1 MRTMCRVLNVSPSG
15 FYVWRNRPLSQRAKD
30 NDHLVARIR
39 EVYQQSRKAYG
50 SPRIYE
56 ALKTEGIPCGRHRV
70 ARLMRTHRIVA
81 LRQPRYKRNT
91 QTKHGRGFAP
101 NLVKRQFNV
110 PVPNKVWAGDITCFW
125 TGSGWLY
132 LAVVLDLYSR
142 RVIGWSMSRR
152 INDALAIDALKM
164 AVMTRTPKEAL
175 IHHSD
180 QGSQYGS
187 MAFQSVLREN
197 NIERS
202 MSNKGDC
209 YDNAVVES
217 FFKTLKAELPREERR
232 FQTREVA
239 RAKLFDYI
247 EVFYNRRRIHSTL
260 GYVSPV
266 EYEKRNS
273 A

>member
-1 MRTMCRVLNVSPSG
+1 VRTMCRVLNVSTSG
-15 FYVWRNRPLSQRAKD
+15 YYAWRNRSVSQRAKD
-30 NDHLVARIR
+30 NDQLVTQIR
-39 EVYQQSRKAYG
+39 EIYQQSRKAYG
-50 SPRIYE
+50 SPRVYE

-70 ARLMRTHRIVA
+70 ARLMRNHRIVA
-81 LRQPRYKRNT
+81 LRQPQYKRISR
-91 QTKHGRGFAP
+91 TKHGRGLTP
-101 NLVKRQFNV
+101 NLVNREFDV

-142 RVIGWSMSRR
+142 RIIGWSMGGR
-152 INDALAIDALKM
+152 ITEALTINALKM
-164 AVMTRTPKEAL
+164 AVMTREPKSAL

-180 QGSQYGS
+180 QGSQYS
-187 MAFQSVLREN
+187 SEAFQQVLREN
-197 NIERS
+197 NIEGS
-202 MSNKGDC
+202 MSYKGDC

-217 FFKTLKAELPREERR
+217 FFKTLKAELPKEERR
-232 FQTREVA
+232 FQTREMA

-266 EYEKRNS
+266 EYEKRKS

>member
-1 MRTMCRVLNVSPSG
+1 MCRVLNVSPSG
-15 FYVWRNRPLSQRAKD
+15 YYAWRGRPISQRAKE
-30 NDHLVARIR
+30 NDQLVTRIR
-39 EVYQQSRKAYG
+39 EIHQKNRQAYG

-56 ALKTEGIPCGRHRV
+56 TLKAEGIPCGRHRV
-70 ARLMRTHRIVA
+70 ARLMKAHQILAR
-81 LRQPRYKRNT
+81 RQPRYKRISR
-91 QTKHGRGFAP
+91 TKHGRGLSP

-152 INDALAIDALKM
+152 ITEALTIDALKM
-164 AVMTRTPKEAL
+164 AVMTREPSEAL

-187 MAFQSVLREN
+187 EAFHAVLREN

-202 MSNKGDC
+202 MSYKGDC

-217 FFKTLKAELPREERR
+217 FFKTLKAELPKEERR
-232 FQTREVA
+232 FQTREIA
-239 RAKLFDYI
+239 RTKLFDYI

-266 EYEKRNS
+266 EYERQKS